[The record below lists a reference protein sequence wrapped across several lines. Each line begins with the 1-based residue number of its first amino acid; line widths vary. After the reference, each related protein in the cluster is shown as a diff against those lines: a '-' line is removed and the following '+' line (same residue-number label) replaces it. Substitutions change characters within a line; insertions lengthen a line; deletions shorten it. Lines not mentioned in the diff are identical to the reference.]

1 MGILGFFLYN
11 DVKKSAYDAEII
23 CENLRKTGKE
33 EYNMALD
40 RLNGYLSN
48 YNAYNIPSVQDNSQI
63 NPASVGAPDT
73 KASDQQAGTEEK
85 KKGFDLTVEVPA
97 RENASIENVAIS
109 FGQYD
114 GNSLD
119 LFGEM
124 GLASR
129 DMKQAI
135 SGMQKDQLLHQYQYF
150 VGKDLSGQQS
160 NIIAGTEDGVVVKLH

>member
-1 MGILGFFLYN
+1 
-11 DVKKSAYDAEII
+11 
-23 CENLRKTGKE
+23 
-33 EYNMALD
+33 MALD
-40 RLNGYLSN
+40 RLNSYLSN
-48 YNAYNIPSVQDNSQI
+48 YNAYNIPSVKDNSQV
-63 NPASVGAPDT
+63 NPASVGTPDA
-73 KASDQQAGTEEK
+73 KASEQQQSKPEEK
-85 KKGFDLTVEVPA
+85 KNSLDLTVEVPS

-114 GNSLD
+114 GNSID
-119 LFGEM
+119 LFGDM

-160 NIIAGTEDGVVVKLH
+160 NVVAGTEDGVVVRLH

>member
-1 MGILGFFLYN
+1 
-11 DVKKSAYDAEII
+11 
-23 CENLRKTGKE
+23 
-33 EYNMALD
+33 MALNG
-40 RLNGYLSN
+40 LNGYISN
-48 YNAYNIPSVQDNSQI
+48 YNAYNIPSALDNSQ
-63 NPASVGAPDT
+63 ARPDAT
-73 KASDQQAGTEEK
+73 LNQQSKTTGSEQQKSED
-85 KKGFDLTVEVPA
+85 KKGGLDLTVEVPA

-114 GNSLD
+114 GNSID
-119 LFGEM
+119 LFGDM

-160 NIIAGTEDGVVVKLH
+160 NIVAGTEDGVVVRLH

>member
-1 MGILGFFLYN
+1 
-11 DVKKSAYDAEII
+11 
-23 CENLRKTGKE
+23 
-33 EYNMALD
+33 MALNG
-40 RLNGYLSN
+40 LNGYISN
-48 YNAYNIPSVQDNSQI
+48 YNAYNIPSATDNSQVRPG
-63 NPASVGAPDT
+63 PAESQDN
-73 KASDQQAGTEEK
+73 KALNEQQQKPEEK
-85 KKGFDLTVEVPA
+85 KSSLDLTVEVPS

-114 GNSLD
+114 GNSID
-119 LFGEM
+119 LFGDM

-160 NIIAGTEDGVVVKLH
+160 NIVAGTEDGVVVRLH

>member
-1 MGILGFFLYN
+1 
-11 DVKKSAYDAEII
+11 
-23 CENLRKTGKE
+23 
-33 EYNMALD
+33 MALNG
-40 RLNGYLSN
+40 LNGYISS
-48 YNAYNIPSVQDNSQI
+48 YNAYSIPSATDNSQI
-63 NPASVGAPDT
+63 RPNPAETQDN
-73 KASDQQAGTEEK
+73 KALSEQQQKPEEK
-85 KKGFDLTVEVPA
+85 KNSLDLTVEVPS

-114 GNSLD
+114 GNSID
-119 LFGEM
+119 FFGDM

-160 NIIAGTEDGVVVKLH
+160 NIVAGTEDGVVVRLH

>member
-1 MGILGFFLYN
+1 
-11 DVKKSAYDAEII
+11 
-23 CENLRKTGKE
+23 
-33 EYNMALD
+33 MALNG
-40 RLNGYLSN
+40 LNGYISN
-48 YNAYNIPSVQDNSQI
+48 YNAYNIPSATDNSQVRPS
-63 NPASVGAPDT
+63 PAETQGNKTLDE
-73 KASDQQAGTEEK
+73 QQQKPEEK
-85 KKGFDLTVEVPA
+85 KSSLDLTVKVPS

-114 GNSLD
+114 GNSID
-119 LFGEM
+119 LFGDM

-160 NIIAGTEDGVVVKLH
+160 NIVAGTEDGVVVRLH